1 MNKVLETIDKDN
13 SKSNL
18 EKLEIIKQMYNELNH
33 NKSVIANID
42 KDFFFEFIDMLI
54 SIIDNSISKEVI
66 ENKKNQMLEEYK
78 EVIKTNSTKAFIMKC
93 QIEFA
98 EELLEGK

>member
-1 MNKVLETIDKDN
+1 MSKVLESIDKEN

-42 KDFFFEFIDMLI
+42 KDFFFEFIDVLL
-54 SIIDNSISKEVI
+54 SIIDI
-66 ENKKNQMLEEYK
+66 
-78 EVIKTNSTKAFIMKC
+78 C
-93 QIEFA
+93 
-98 EELLEGK
+98 